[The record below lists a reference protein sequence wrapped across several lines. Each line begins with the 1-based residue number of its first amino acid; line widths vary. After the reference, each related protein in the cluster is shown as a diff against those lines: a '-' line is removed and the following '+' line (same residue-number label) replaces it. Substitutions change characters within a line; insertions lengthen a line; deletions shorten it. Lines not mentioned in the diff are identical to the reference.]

1 MVSVIFFSPIAIYP
15 SYFHTFRNYRVTTN
29 AVFKAWCCLFNCSME
44 FSPATMN
51 MLCGVIETT
60 SVLLLALH
68 FCSVQPH
75 SLYNRC
81 FLQVSFSMFS
91 RKDFSNFCLRLLG
104 TSGHL
109 PLEATKVWTVVLT
122 FLPVVQGQCW
132 KTYLRFSM
140 ARINH
145 LKMQSRSFLL
155 WDVWFSLKSNSVI
168 PLSQW
173 PIWCT
178 LGLVKALIQNP
189 WYT

>member
-1 MVSVIFFSPIAIYP
+1 
-15 SYFHTFRNYRVTTN
+15 
-29 AVFKAWCCLFNCSME
+29 ME

-60 SVLLLALH
+60 WGAIISFA
-68 FCSVQPH
+68 FFVQ
-75 SLYNRC
+75 
-81 FLQVSFSMFS
+81 FSYTVYTTDVFS
-91 RKDFSNFCLRLLG
+91 RFPSPCSHGRTSQISVCVCWG
-104 TSGHL
+104 TCGHF
-109 PLEATKVWTVVLT
+109 PLKATKVWTVVLT
-122 FLPVVQGQCW
+122 FLPVVPGQCW
-132 KTYLRFSM
+132 KMYQRFSM

-173 PIWCT
+173 PIGCT